1 MRDELFY
8 MGQEIISHKSEI
20 AQGVIHY
27 QEQRYADQLKLS
39 GVKVEQITE
48 WRMQL
53 IEMLGQSL
61 FEDKAVSFDKVTE
74 WTGRVGKVALE
85 KGIPLNESLKTLS
98 AFRTA
103 IWDIFSEQLRDQQ
116 ISASLML
123 QVNSEINPILDEIA
137 YLLNEVFRTQQKD
150 QLALIHTA
158 MDELSAPIVPIA
170 DKVAILPLIGEIDTH
185 RASSV
190 METAL
195 KKSSELQLE
204 YLFIDISG
212 VAIMDTMVSH
222 NLYQITNALK
232 MMGVQSVLTGIR
244 PEVAHTLGNLGIT
257 FEDLKTSSS
266 LKKALEDIGFNQYE
280 VVLPV

>member
-1 MRDELFY
+1 MRDELLY
-8 MGQEIISHKSEI
+8 LGKQIVSHKSEI
-20 AQGVIHY
+20 AQGVIRY
-27 QEQRYADQLKLS
+27 QEQKFSDQLTLS
-39 GVKVEQITE
+39 VLKREQVTE

-61 FEDKAVSFDKVTE
+61 YEDKVESSRKVKE
-74 WTGRVGKVALE
+74 WTGKVGEVAIE
-85 KGIPLNESLKTLS
+85 NGMALNESLKTLS
-98 AFRTA
+98 GFRTA
-103 IWDIFSEQLRDQQ
+103 IWDIFMEQLNDDQ

-123 QVNSEINPILDEIA
+123 QVNKEINPILDEIA
-137 YLLNEVFRTQQKD
+137 YQLNEVFRTQEKD
-150 QLALIHTA
+150 QIALIHTA
-158 MDELSAPIVPIA
+158 MDELSAPVVPIA
-170 DKVAILPLIGEIDTH
+170 EKIAILPLIGEIDTH
-185 RASSV
+185 RASAI

-195 KKSSELQLE
+195 KKSSDLQLD

-222 NLYQITNALK
+222 NIYQIINALK

-266 LKKALEDIGFNQYE
+266 LKKALEDIGFTQYE
-280 VVLPV
+280 AVLSV

>member
-1 MRDELFY
+1 MRDELLY
-8 MGQEIISHKSEI
+8 LGKQIVSHKSEI
-20 AQGVIHY
+20 AQGVIRY
-27 QEQRYADQLKLS
+27 QEQKFSDQLTLS
-39 GVKVEQITE
+39 VLKMEQVTE

-61 FEDKAVSFDKVTE
+61 YEDKVDSSRKVKE
-74 WTGRVGKVALE
+74 WTGKVGEVAIE
-85 KGIPLNESLKTLS
+85 NGMALNESLKTLS
-98 AFRTA
+98 GFRTA
-103 IWDIFSEQLRDQQ
+103 IWDIFMEQLNDDQ

-123 QVNSEINPILDEIA
+123 QVNKEINPILDEIA
-137 YLLNEVFRTQQKD
+137 YELNEVFRTQEKD
-150 QLALIHTA
+150 QIALIHTA
-158 MDELSAPIVPIA
+158 MDELSAPVVPIA
-170 DKVAILPLIGEIDTH
+170 EKIAILPLIGEIDTH
-185 RASSV
+185 RASAI

-195 KKSSELQLE
+195 KKSSDLQLD

-222 NLYQITNALK
+222 NIYQIINALK

-266 LKKALEDIGFNQYE
+266 LKKALEDIGFTQYE
-280 VVLPV
+280 AVLSV